1 MWPSIGRNNDNKKCP
16 QQIAITT
23 LLNERSGRRQESKFS
38 SRVWNCNWE
47 RLASGVMYVID
58 FNEHASGSRA
68 STYPPIDP
76 HLEEHEKSCVLNGA
90 ASMKKPRDQRNS
102 NCNSSS

>member
-23 LLNERSGRRQESKFS
+23 LLNERSGGRQESKFT

-47 RLASGVMYVID
+47 RLASGVMCAIID
-58 FNEHASGSRA
+58 FNAIA

-76 HLEEHEKSCVLNGA
+76 RLEEHEKSCVLNGA
-90 ASMKKPRDQRNS
+90 ASMEKLRDQRNS